1 VTRVSYLGLRKKES
15 GVGGTDTGEDPSL
28 ELTEYNA
35 RRQLELKLHGVL
47 DAIRE
52 GIDGASDHDDDAIAC
67 YL

>member
-1 VTRVSYLGLRKKES
+1 VS